1 MPAPQKKQ
9 LSQLSKS
16 LFLGKNIALPI
27 QWAKPGIQY
36 PDAFEPD
43 EVMVIPNP
51 PTTLFKEPNLNK
63 YSVDTAKDIGK
74 LFEKYIEG
82 ICGAVCDAIDKWL
95 SLTSIASVIING
107 SVGILLPGGVIG
119 PPLMPFIL
127 ASAPMSTPQEIK
139 YSKAIAATISNMW
152 QLWQAGLTGV
162 LMYPPFAAFPGPMA
176 PPTPNTPVPLITFA
190 SPGEAGL
197 SPASL
202 KALMMVN
209 LADPDALHA
218 MDLFDSLSTAFNTI
232 FQQFKATTLVQNVLG
247 TGPIPTFA
255 PPFVPVGP
263 VLGGFVIP
271 TPGVIK

>member
-9 LSQLSKS
+9 LSQLSKN
-16 LFLGKNIALPI
+16 LFLSKNIALPI
-27 QWAKPGIQY
+27 QWANPSIQY
-36 PDAFEPD
+36 PDSFESD
-43 EVMVIPNP
+43 EILVMPNS

-74 LFEKYIEG
+74 LFEKYTEG

-95 SLTSIASVIING
+95 SLTAIASVIING
-107 SVGILLPGGVIG
+107 PVGTLLPGGVVG

-127 ASAPMSTPQEIK
+127 ASAPMATPQEIK
-139 YSKAIAATISNMW
+139 YSKAIATTISNMW
-152 QLWQAGLTGV
+152 QLWQTGLTGV
-162 LMYPPFAAFPGPMA
+162 LMYPTFAAFPGPMA

-190 SPGEAGL
+190 SPGEVGL
-197 SPASL
+197 SPTSL
-202 KALMMVN
+202 KALMMLN

-247 TGPIPTFA
+247 TGSIPTFA